1 MNILSNNNRYS
12 LFINKNMELVE
23 TIVVKLDEVARAMN
37 YYVMQKMGYDSVNL
51 YDKTTWKYYQNIAG
65 VYHLSDTPI
74 KIRSLDLDEEIDFTK
89 ENLER
94 HKITKT
100 AYRYGTRY
108 YRELVSLHPQQE
120 LLILGVLYP
129 VDINIAIDSKDGT
142 ILNYPKNLVEENEYS
157 LIEKLQSWC
166 YNYLYR
172 WVNNQFTL
180 SDDLYV
186 ATYVSQFYLHMLQA
200 LISIRLETCRTNEAH
215 SYHIQQYLA
224 SHGFLDS
231 YLDKLTKEQALF
243 FYRNIRYI
251 ERNAG
256 KRDTF
261 DWLTENI
268 MTKRDLPLY
277 EITMKHNTSKVGVPN
292 V

>member
-1 MNILSNNNRYS
+1 M
-12 LFINKNMELVE
+12 
-23 TIVVKLDEVARAMN
+23 VKLDEVARAMN
-37 YYVMQKMGYDSVNL
+37 YYVMQKMGYDSVDL

-200 LISIRLETCRTNEAH
+200 LISIRLEACRTNEAH